1 MVDNTEFVLRK
12 QLHVIFQSD
21 RYYCERIEH
30 WAIVSKRIE
39 LADIQRLKYYSKA
52 SNTLKIL
59 TFLTKMMY
67 FCYQNTD
74 KY

>member
-39 LADIQRLKYYSKA
+39 LADIQRLKYYSNAK
-52 SNTLKIL
+52 NTPKIL
-59 TFLTKMMY
+59 TFLTDEL
-67 FCYQNTD
+67 F
-74 KY
+74 